1 MTNIIG
7 DYLGKNLSILG
18 LKKELSSLMKQYK
31 TYTGR
36 DLFVYAADFSKGKQ
50 ADISLSQED
59 YFLFQDILRN
69 SSEKTIDV
77 YIETPGGSGEA
88 AEEIARFLHKE
99 FDEVNFVIAGEAKSA
114 GTILALS
121 GDNIYMN
128 STGSLGPIDAQVK
141 IGRSMVS
148 AYDYKTWVDDK
159 REEAAQ
165 NGKLNPFDVIMVS
178 QISPGEIYGVLNSL
192 QFAIV
197 LVKEWLPKYKF
208 KNWVKTETR
217 GLTVTEEM
225 KKERAEAVTK
235 KLCNHMEWHSHGRSL
250 KIEDLSA
257 ELLIEDIDKDATL
270 SDIVSRIKTVIFL
283 IFSSSTDYKIY
294 FWKDIQMAR
303 TANVNTSVIPPA
315 FINPMP
321 KKVITPA
328 NGVPAPLPPANADSA
343 MIEIVCPKCGKKH
356 VVTGYVG
363 KTRSELDKQGVKK
376 DARIS
381 GNDIFTCNNVGCN
394 FAIDLKPIKNQI
406 ETQIKKIITF

>member
-1 MTNIIG
+1 MANIIG
-7 DYLGKNLSILG
+7 EYLGKNLSILG
-18 LKKELSSLMKQYK
+18 LKKELSSLMKRYK
-31 TYTGR
+31 SHTGR
-36 DLFVYAADFSKGKQ
+36 DLFIYATDFSKAKH

-69 SSEKTIDV
+69 CTEKVVDV

-88 AEEIARFLHKE
+88 AEEIVRFLHKE

-148 AYDYKTWVDDK
+148 AYDYKAWVDDK
-159 REEAAQ
+159 REEAAI
-165 NGKLNPFDVIMVS
+165 NGKLNPFDAIMVS
-178 QISPGEIYGVLNSL
+178 QVSPGEIYGVLNSL
-192 QFAIV
+192 QFAV
-197 LVKEWLPKYKF
+197 DLVKEWLPKYKF
-208 KNWVKTETR
+208 KNWDRTETR

-225 KKERAEAVTK
+225 KKEVAETVTD
-235 KLCNHMEWHSHGRSL
+235 KLCNHMNWHSHGRSL

-257 ELLIEDIDKDATL
+257 ELRIEDIDKDAVL
-270 SDIVSRIKTVIFL
+270 SEIVSRIKTVIFL

-303 TANVNTSVIPPA
+303 TANVNTSVVPSP
-315 FINPMP
+315 FLNPIP
-321 KKVITPA
+321 KKVPMP
-328 NGVPAPLPPANADSA
+328 NGNNAILPPANTDSA

-356 VVTGYVG
+356 NVVGYVG
-363 KTRSELDKQGVKK
+363 KTRKELDEKGIKR
-376 DARIS
+376 DSRITD
-381 GNDIFTCNNVGCN
+381 NDIFTCDNIGCN

-406 ETQIKKIITF
+406 ETQIKKSITF